1 VATGQAAIGGDPRD
15 RDHDQGGVASMTGTV
30 LAYSDRRSA
39 SSLTAGNGTDRAEPW
54 RVDR

>member
-1 VATGQAAIGGDPRD
+1 
-15 RDHDQGGVASMTGTV
+15 MTGTV

>member
-1 VATGQAAIGGDPRD
+1 LAEILAIEITIKEARTAIE
-15 RDHDQGGVASMTGTV
+15 HGVASMTGTV

-39 SSLTAGNGTDRAEPW
+39 SSLTAANGADRAEPW